1 MKKALVIGI
10 DDYGDSSLSGCVA
23 DAQETARLL
32 ENHAD
37 GSPNYRVRLVTA
49 PDDRVQRDELRG
61 LLAELFTNARDN
73 ELLFY
78 FSGHG
83 AETPFGAELVT
94 QDFSENSPGV
104 SINDVLTLANDSPAL
119 DVVVILDCCFSGDLG
134 NVPGLQQTGVASEFR
149 FAKALLREG
158 VTLLAA
164 SRPKE
169 LSLEVNGHG
178 AFTRLLLEG
187 LEGAAAD
194 PVGIVTPLSLYAFAS
209 RAFGAWEQRPLFKAH
224 STTPSVLRVCKP
236 AIAPEL
242 LRQLPTHFPRRDAKI
257 RMSPE
262 HEGSRPVP
270 VGHQSTEKQRQFDY
284 FKELRN
290 AGLLATDDSKDLYFV
305 AIESGEVFLT
315 HIGRYFWDLASQRL
329 L

>member
-23 DAQETARLL
+23 DAQEIARLL
-32 ENHAD
+32 EAHAD
-37 GSPNYRVRLVTA
+37 GSPNYQARLVTA
-49 PDDRVQRDELRG
+49 PKDRVKRDELRG
-61 LLAELFTNARDN
+61 LLADLFVNARDN

-104 SINDVLTLANDSPAL
+104 SVNDVLTLANDSPAQE
-119 DVVVILDCCFSGDLG
+119 VVVILDCCFSGDVG
-134 NVPGLQQTGVASEFR
+134 NVAGLQPTGVASEFR
-149 FAKALLREG
+149 FARALLREG

-164 SRPKE
+164 SRPTE
-169 LSLEVNGHG
+169 LSVEEKGHG
-178 AFTRLLLEG
+178 AFTRLLIEG

-224 STTPSVLRVCKP
+224 STKPSILRVCKP
-236 AIAPEL
+236 AIAPDL
-242 LRQLPTHFPRRDAKI
+242 LRQLPIHFPNRDAKVP
-257 RMSPE
+257 MSPE
-262 HEGSRPVP
+262 HEGNRPVP
-270 VGHQSTEKQRQFDY
+270 AGQQPTEQQRQFDY

-290 AGLLATDDSKDLYFV
+290 AGLLTTVDSKDLYFV
-305 AIESGEVFLT
+305 AMESGHVSLT
-315 HIGRYFWDLASQRL
+315 PIGKYFWDLASQKRL
-329 L
+329 